1 MTRHVMVQKPKIGL
15 LDHFGTGNL
24 GDDAII
30 QATLQHIKSRWPHA
44 LIIGL
49 SLNPFDSQ
57 TRHGIPAYAIRQ
69 GGFSPFA
76 FKDKDK
82 LKDVLRKYPFLF
94 SVLRTVTNVAIK
106 KPMSFFREIL
116 FLAKSF
122 RVAKS
127 LDLLIICG
135 GGQLLDA
142 WGGPWAFPYTLF
154 KWVLLAKL
162 SHTKCYFVN
171 VGAGPLDYPL
181 SKWFIKRALL
191 LADYISFRDGK
202 SKMLIREIGF
212 RNRTQVVADSVYGL
226 NIPGANITRSHV
238 GRGGGLTIGIAPMA
252 YCDPRR
258 YWHKDKAVYECF
270 IRKLAEFS
278 AGLIR
283 DRHRLRLFST
293 DIWFDSQA
301 ILDLE
306 LAIKNQY
313 AVDTATWI
321 TSEPVTG
328 INEFLSQLSQVD
340 CVVTC
345 KFHGVVFAHL
355 LNVPVLAI
363 SHHPKV
369 ATLMDDF
376 ELSEYCVDIRKFD
389 VDLLTSTFDRLVAN
403 MDDIKACVPR
413 KVACYQ
419 RELALQFDQLFPSA

>member
-1 MTRHVMVQKPKIGL
+1 MRQHVVIQKPKRIGL

-57 TRHGIPAYAIRQ
+57 RRHGIPAYAIRQ
-69 GGFSPFA
+69 EGFFPFP
-76 FKDKDK
+76 FKDKV
-82 LKDVLRKYPFLF
+82 KDVLSKYRFLF
-94 SVLRTVTNVAIK
+94 VVLRTVRNVAIT
-106 KPMSFFREIL
+106 KPMWFFREIL

-154 KWVLLAKL
+154 KWVLLARL

-171 VGAGPLDYPL
+171 VGAGPLDYTL
-181 SKWFIKRALL
+181 SKWFIRRALL
-191 LADYISFRDGK
+191 LADYVSFRDGK
-202 SKMLIREIGF
+202 SRVLIREIGF
-212 RNRTQVVADSVYGL
+212 RNKTEVVADSVYALQIPNL
-226 NIPGANITRSHV
+226 NIN
-238 GRGGGLTIGIAPMA
+238 RGHIAKEGGLTIGIAPMA

-258 YWHKDKAVYECF
+258 YWDKDKAVYECF
-270 IRKLAEFS
+270 IQKLAHFS
-278 AGLIR
+278 ARLIR
-283 DRHRLRLFST
+283 NHHRLKVFST
-293 DIWFDSQA
+293 DIWFDSEA

-306 LAIKNQY
+306 LAIANQY
-313 AVDTATWI
+313 AIDTATWI

-328 INEFLSQLSQVD
+328 ITEFLSQLSQVD

-376 ELSEYCVDIRKFD
+376 ELSEYCVDILKFD
-389 VDLLTSTFDRLVAN
+389 VDLLTSTFDRLVTN
-403 MDDIKACVPR
+403 MDDIKARVPR
-413 KVACYQ
+413 KVAYYQ
-419 RELALQFDQLFPSA
+419 RKLALQFDQLFPSA

>member
-1 MTRHVMVQKPKIGL
+1 M
-15 LDHFGTGNL
+15 
-24 GDDAII
+24 
-30 QATLQHIKSRWPHA
+30 W
-44 LIIGL
+44 
-49 SLNPFDSQ
+49 
-57 TRHGIPAYAIRQ
+57 
-69 GGFSPFA
+69 
-76 FKDKDK
+76 
-82 LKDVLRKYPFLF
+82 FL
-94 SVLRTVTNVAIK
+94 
-106 KPMSFFREIL
+106 REIL

-162 SHTKCYFVN
+162 SHTTCYFVN

-191 LADYISFRDGK
+191 LADYVSFRDGK
-202 SKMLIREIGF
+202 SRVLIREIGF
-212 RNRTQVVADSVYGL
+212 RNRPQVVADSVYGL
-226 NIPGANITRSHV
+226 NIPAVNITRSHV

-258 YWHKDKAVYECF
+258 YWDKDKAVYECF

-283 DRHRLRLFST
+283 DRYRLRLFST

-301 ILDLE
+301 IVDLE

-369 ATLMDDF
+369 TTLMADF

-389 VDLLTSTFDRLVAN
+389 VDLLTSTFNRLVAN

-419 RELALQFDQLFPSA
+419 RELALQFNQLFPSA

>member
-1 MTRHVMVQKPKIGL
+1 MTQHVVVQEHRRIGL

-24 GDDAII
+24 GDDATI
-30 QATLQHIKSRWPHA
+30 QAALQHIRSRWPDA

-49 SLNPFDSQ
+49 SLNPLDSQ
-57 TRHGIPAYAIRQ
+57 RRHGIPTYAIRQ
-69 GGFSPFA
+69 EGFFPFPLKA
-76 FKDKDK
+76 K
-82 LKDVLRKYPFLF
+82 LKDVLSKYRFLF
-94 SVLRTVTNVAIK
+94 MALRAVRNVAIT
-106 KPMSFFREIL
+106 KPMWFFREIL
-116 FLAKSF
+116 FLTKSF
-122 RVAKS
+122 RIAKS

-191 LADYISFRDGK
+191 LADYVSFRDGK
-202 SKMLIREIGF
+202 SRVLIREIGF

-226 NIPGANITRSHV
+226 QIPDLNIN
-238 GRGGGLTIGIAPMA
+238 RGHIGKRGGLTIGIAPMA

-258 YWHKDKAVYECF
+258 YWDKDKAVYECF
-270 IRKLAEFS
+270 IRKLADFS

-283 DRHRLRLFST
+283 DHHRLRLFSS

-306 LAIKNQY
+306 LTIKNEY
-313 AVDTATWI
+313 AIDTATWI

-328 INEFLSQLSQVD
+328 INEFISQLSQVD
-340 CVVTC
+340 CIVTC

-363 SHHPKV
+363 AHHPKV

-376 ELSEYCVDIRKFD
+376 ELSEYCLDIRKFD
-389 VDLLTSTFDRLVAN
+389 VDLLKSTFDRLVAN

-413 KVACYQ
+413 KVAYYQ

>member
-1 MTRHVMVQKPKIGL
+1 MTQHVAVQKPKRIGL

-24 GDDAII
+24 GDDATI

-49 SLNPFDSQ
+49 SLNPFDSER
-57 TRHGIPAYAIRQ
+57 RHGIPAYAIRQ
-69 GGFSPFA
+69 EGFFHFA
-76 FKDKDK
+76 SKDK
-82 LKDVLRKYPFLF
+82 LKNVLRKYHFLF
-94 SVLRTVTNVAIK
+94 SVLRTVTNVVTA
-106 KPMSFFREIL
+106 KPMWLLREII

-122 RVAKS
+122 RIAKS

-142 WGGPWAFPYTLF
+142 WGGPWSFPYTLF

-171 VGAGPLDYPL
+171 VGAGPLTYHL
-181 SKWFIKRALL
+181 SKWFIKCALL
-191 LADYISFRDGK
+191 LADYVSFRDGK
-202 SKMLIREIGF
+202 SRVLIREIGF
-212 RNRTQVVADSVYGL
+212 RNRTRVVADSVYGL
-226 NIPGANITRSHV
+226 QIPDLTIN
-238 GRGGGLTIGIAPMA
+238 GRHIGKGGGLTIGIAPMA

-258 YWHKDKAVYECF
+258 YWDKDKAVYECF
-270 IRKLAEFS
+270 IRKLADFS
-278 AGLIR
+278 ARLIR
-283 DRHRLRLFST
+283 DHHRLRLFST

-306 LAIKNQY
+306 LAIKNEY
-313 AVDTATWI
+313 AIDTATWI
-321 TSEPVTG
+321 TCQPVTG

-345 KFHGVVFAHL
+345 KFHGVIFAHL

-363 SHHPKV
+363 AHHPKV

-376 ELSEYCVDIRKFD
+376 ELSEYCVDIVKFD
-389 VDLLTSTFDRLVAN
+389 VDLLTGIFDRLVAN
-403 MDDIKACVPR
+403 MNDIKACVPR
-413 KVACYQ
+413 KVAYYQ

>member
-24 GDDAII
+24 GDDATI
-30 QATLQHIKSRWPHA
+30 QATLQHITSRWPHA
-44 LIIGL
+44 LIVGL
-49 SLNPFDSQ
+49 SLYPVDSQ
-57 TRHGIPAYAIRQ
+57 RRHGIPAYAIRQ
-69 GGFSPFA
+69 EGFFPFA
-76 FKDKDK
+76 SFKDK
-82 LKDVLRKYPFLF
+82 LKDSLSKYHFLF
-94 SVLRTVTNVAIK
+94 SALRTITNVVIR
-106 KPMSFFREIL
+106 KPVWFLREIL

-181 SKWFIKRALL
+181 SRWFIKRALL
-191 LADYISFRDGK
+191 LADYVSFRDGK
-202 SKMLIREIGF
+202 SKMLIREIGV

-226 NIPGANITRSHV
+226 NISGVNITRSHV

-258 YWHKDKAVYECF
+258 YWDKDKAIYECF

-278 AGLIR
+278 ARLIR
-283 DRHRLRLFST
+283 YRHRLRLFST

-345 KFHGVVFAHL
+345 KFHGVIFAHL

>member
-24 GDDAII
+24 GDDATI
-30 QATLQHIKSRWPHA
+30 QATLQHITSRWPHA
-44 LIIGL
+44 LIVGL
-49 SLNPFDSQ
+49 SLYPVDSQ
-57 TRHGIPAYAIRQ
+57 RRHGIPAHAIRQ
-69 GGFSPFA
+69 EGFFPFA
-76 FKDKDK
+76 SFKDK
-82 LKDVLRKYPFLF
+82 LKDNLSKYHFLF
-94 SVLRTVTNVAIK
+94 SALRTITNVVIR
-106 KPMSFFREIL
+106 KPMWYLREIL

-191 LADYISFRDGK
+191 LADYVSFRDGK
-202 SKMLIREIGF
+202 SRVLIREIGF
-212 RNRTQVVADSVYGL
+212 RNKTEVVADSVYGL
-226 NIPGANITRSHV
+226 QIPNLNIS
-238 GRGGGLTIGIAPMA
+238 RGHIGKEGGLTIGIAPMA

-258 YWHKDKAVYECF
+258 YWDKDKAVYECF
-270 IRKLAEFS
+270 IQKLAHFC
-278 AGLIR
+278 ARLIR
-283 DRHRLRLFST
+283 NHHRLRVFST
-293 DIWFDSQA
+293 DIWFDSEA

-306 LAIKNQY
+306 LAIANQY
-313 AVDTATWI
+313 AIDTATWI

-376 ELSEYCVDIRKFD
+376 ELSEYCVDILKFD

-403 MDDIKACVPR
+403 MDDIKARVPR
-413 KVACYQ
+413 KVAYYQ